1 VYGLIS
7 LSLSRLPQCLPHIYD
22 KDLAAAAEAAMK
34 YAMSQPKK
42 ALQQSQT
49 QGLLGV
55 LMEFKSSLEQG
66 PAVHSASELPKLL
79 SLQPF
84 TIPSVL
90 PSDLGSPSDSSALD
104 TDINLEIGIAPC
116 HFSDIIPT
124 GAVSTTLSH

>member
-1 VYGLIS
+1 
-7 LSLSRLPQCLPHIYD
+7 
-22 KDLAAAAEAAMK
+22 
-34 YAMSQPKK
+34 
-42 ALQQSQT
+42 
-49 QGLLGV
+49 
-55 LMEFKSSLEQG
+55 MEFKSSLEQG

-79 SLQPF
+79 SSQPF

-104 TDINLEIGIAPC
+104 TGVNLEIGIAPR

>member
-1 VYGLIS
+1 
-7 LSLSRLPQCLPHIYD
+7 
-22 KDLAAAAEAAMK
+22 MK

-79 SLQPF
+79 SSQPF

-104 TDINLEIGIAPC
+104 TDVNLEIGIAPY
-116 HFSDIIPT
+116 HLSDIIPT